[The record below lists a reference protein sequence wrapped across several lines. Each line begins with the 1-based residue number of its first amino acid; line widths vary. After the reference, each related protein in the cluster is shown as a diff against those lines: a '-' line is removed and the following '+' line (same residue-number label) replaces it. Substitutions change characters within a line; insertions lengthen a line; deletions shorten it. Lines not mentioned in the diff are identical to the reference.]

1 MMLFLILWT
10 KNTVVWRVRKG
21 HKKWNIVEWAE
32 YFFLRSSCLFWIISW
47 YYSVDWKRIAI
58 VCASG
63 PWDCPCLYL
72 WPSFL
77 EVSKNV
83 MIHSFHVFLEF
94 YFCIAFLLC
103 CVAFL
108 CFFIT
113 YLSLGVNAGLVCLW
127 VVGKASSTVCFSH
140 RKLKILN
147 IIDWTLKGFFF
158 LFALSSSSSQPLHN
172 LESIFSLANMIRVIN
187 MLIIFRLLRIV
198 PSIKVR
204 QFISVCIL
212 LINEHQCKTL
222 NSFIV

>member
-47 YYSVDWKRIAI
+47 YYSVDWRRTAI

-113 YLSLGVNAGLVCLW
+113 HLSLGVNAGLVCLW

-147 IIDWTLKGFFF
+147 TINWTLKGFF
-158 LFALSSSSSQPLHN
+158 S
-172 LESIFSLANMIRVIN
+172 FSLSA
-187 MLIIFRLLRIV
+187 
-198 PSIKVR
+198 
-204 QFISVCIL
+204 
-212 LINEHQCKTL
+212 HQVVNLCT
-222 NSFIV
+222 I